1 MNWLTAPSQP
11 TVRSKQTKD
20 KYKPFVR
27 TNQNLYMKRF
37 TKELFAIVTIVPM
50 VGFSQKTIEID
61 VKSNVH
67 SISPYIY
74 GTNESYEGATA
85 ARWGGNRST
94 SYNWENNASNGGNDA
109 KFTSDN
115 FYDYSGSTV
124 PALPILNA
132 TKDADSKGQY
142 NLVSLQAAGYVAA
155 DKNGIVSEEQ
165 AAPSERWKP
174 ISFHKSEPYT
184 LTPDPKDDT
193 VYIDELV
200 HYLSAKLGRAGD
212 GGVSAYA
219 IDNEPYLWSQTHA
232 RLHPQ
237 KTTPEELIEKTV
249 GLSKVIR
256 ELAPGADIYG
266 PMFFGWTDAYRW
278 GMVDDRSS
286 EWNKYRDLSHR
297 EGYTTTYAWFVDYYL
312 DTLRKVEEA
321 TGHRSIDAIAFHWY
335 PESYGKVTRKR
346 VVDLD
351 NVASP
356 SELIAEDM
364 IEARLQAPRALWDS
378 KYKYYGA
385 DGQRSYV
392 DIQGGKAI
400 IQKIKKSINDF
411 YPGTKIAFTEF
422 EYDAEDHW
430 SGGLSLVDV
439 LGVLG
444 REDVY
449 LACKWDA
456 FKTYSIAA
464 YNLYLNYDG
473 NGSKFGSTSVHAV
486 QSDTAALSSFASL
499 DDDRNLHI
507 IIVNK
512 TNTVQETKINI
523 ANGIYENGIVYGFGQ
538 ATSNIIQLEKIS
550 DIENSSF
557 DFDVPSYSAVHIIL
571 NAVPQSKLVKAKV
584 VDPNTDEI
592 VLAFDGN
599 LTLES
604 ATDAAQEFTV
614 TVNGE
619 TNAVS
624 SVTVDGKNAVLKLAN
639 AILPTDQQILIS
651 YLGTNVVGE
660 HNYPIASFDTVY
672 VFNEQKTAPVRAVS
686 SEIDTLGRFIK
697 LLVSKEISTATNN
710 GFTIMQND
718 EEIGIKEIVIS
729 EEYANELIIY
739 TSSRLF
745 KYKSTILKS
754 KNNES
759 IVAKDETALSAFTMN
774 LIGGANFAPKI
785 DSIIIFDNYNI
796 HLYFSTNMVPTT
808 DFNNVGFTLTDK
820 DGNEMEFTARYI
832 KTSRQLFITTKKA
845 MLSGHEYTLSYED
858 NSQVLTIHNGVLDSF
873 SEVLDNKLEDMGATV
888 VSIPE
893 EVIQAEQY
901 WIRIGDPVVEVC
913 SDDSE
918 LGTGKHLGYIGT
930 GDAYTYK
937 INVPKDATYTV
948 YFRYASERDGDL
960 DIVVDG
966 ESYHL
971 TIPATKSF
979 NTWKEAYR
987 AIPLTA
993 GEHDFVLKIGE
1004 GGYNINYIQFVEEEK
1019 YMNGTVV
1026 RTNIMKK
1033 GNSLSV
1039 YFNVGIAE
1047 LPNIED
1053 VTITCNDNV
1062 VIPIESVRFNTQP
1075 VLTFQLDTTIYQGDN
1090 ITMHIGTDLKTI
1102 DGGLVRDTTFT
1113 VKNSSSQIYVPQKP
1127 DAISTIESSAYTIS
1141 PIPANIGETIT
1152 ISTDIDNEIT
1162 YSIIANN
1169 GTIVK
1174 SGSFNKNFEFSLN
1187 STGTYSVRLFDGS
1200 AFVVKKIIVQ

>member
-11 TVRSKQTKD
+11 TVHSKQTKD

-74 GTNESYEGATA
+74 GTA

-266 PMFFGWTDAYRW
+266 PMFFGWTDAYHW
-278 GMVDDRSS
+278 GMDNQ
-286 EWNKYRDLSHR
+286 EWKTIYNLSRR
-297 EGYTTTYAWFVDYYL
+297 EGYTNTYAWFVDYYL

-335 PESYGKVTRKR
+335 PESYGKITRKR

-378 KYKYYGA
+378 KYQYYGA

-400 IQKIKKSINDF
+400 IQKIKKSINNF

-449 LACKWDA
+449 LACKWDV
-456 FKTYSIAA
+456 FKSYSKAA

-473 NGSKFGSTSVHAV
+473 NGAKFGNTSVYAM
-486 QSDTAALSSFASL
+486 QSDTVSLSSFASL
-499 DDDRNLHI
+499 DDDGNLHI

-512 TNTVQETKINI
+512 TNTVQKTKINI
-523 ANGIYENGIVYGFGQ
+523 ANGIYENGIVYGFGE
-538 ATSNIIQLEKIS
+538 ATSNILQLERIS
-550 DIENSSF
+550 NIENSSF
-557 DFDVPSYSAVHIIL
+557 NYDVPTYSAVHIIL
-571 NAVPQSKLVKAKV
+571 DAVQQSKLVKAKV
-584 VDPNTDEI
+584 VDPNSDEI

-604 ATDAAQEFTV
+604 ATDAVQEFTV

-619 TNAVS
+619 ANAVS
-624 SVTVDGKNAVLKLAN
+624 SITVDGKNAVLKLAN
-639 AILPTDQQILIS
+639 AILPTDEQILIS
-651 YLGTNVVGE
+651 YLGTNVIGE
-660 HNYPIASFDTVY
+660 YNHPIASFDTVY
-672 VFNEQKTAPVRAVS
+672 VFNEQEAAPIRAVS
-686 SEIDTLGRFIK
+686 GEIDILGRYIK
-697 LLVSKEISTATNN
+697 LLVSKGISSVANEGVSIMQDDEEVGVKEIS
-710 GFTIMQND
+710 
-718 EEIGIKEIVIS
+718 IS
-729 EEYANELIIY
+729 EESENELIIY
-739 TSSRLF
+739 PSSRLF
-745 KYKSTILKS
+745 KYKNTILKS
-754 KNNES
+754 GNNES
-759 IVAKDETALSAFTMN
+759 IMAKDGTMLSDFTMN
-774 LIGGANFAPKI
+774 LTGGANFAPVI
-785 DSIIIFDNYNI
+785 DSMIVFDNYTI
-796 HLYFSTNMVPTT
+796 YVYFNTNMVPTT
-808 DFNNVGFTLTDK
+808 DFNNVGFKITNSEGK
-820 DGNEMEFTARYI
+820 EMEYTTRYYKSERRLAI
-832 KTSRQLFITTKKA
+832 VTKKEMMA
-845 MLSGHEYTLSYED
+845 GVDYTLSYVD
-858 NSQVLTIHNGVLDSF
+858 DSQVLTIHNGVLDSF

-918 LGTGKHLGYIGT
+918 LGTGKHLGYIGA

-971 TIPATKSF
+971 TILATKSF

-1053 VTITCNDNV
+1053 ITITCNDNV

>member
-1 MNWLTAPSQP
+1 
-11 TVRSKQTKD
+11 
-20 KYKPFVR
+20 
-27 TNQNLYMKRF
+27 MKRF

-1113 VKNSSSQIYVPQKP
+1113 VKNNSSQIYVPQKP

>member
-1 MNWLTAPSQP
+1 
-11 TVRSKQTKD
+11 
-20 KYKPFVR
+20 
-27 TNQNLYMKRF
+27 MKRF

-219 IDNEPYLWSQTHA
+219 IDNEPYLWNQTHA
-232 RLHPQ
+232 RLHPV
-237 KTTPEELIEKTV
+237 KTTPDELIEKTV
-249 GLSKVIR
+249 DLSKVIR
-256 ELAPGADIYG
+256 REAPGADIYG
-266 PMFFGWTDAYRW
+266 PMFFGWTDAYQW
-278 GMVDDRSS
+278 
-286 EWNKYRDLSHR
+286 ELSTTDWYYIYKLSKR
-297 EGYTTTYAWFVDYYL
+297 EGYPTTFKWFVDYYL
-312 DTLRKVEEA
+312 DTLHKVEQA

-335 PESYGKVTRKR
+335 PESFGKETRKR
-346 VVDLD
+346 IVDLD
-351 NVASP
+351 GEATP
-356 SELIAEDM
+356 SEIIAEDM
-364 IEARLQAPRALWDS
+364 IEARLQAPRALWDDT
-378 KYKYYGA
+378 YEYYGR
-385 DGQRSYV
+385 DGKQSYV
-392 DIQGGKAI
+392 VQQGGKAI
-400 IQKIKKSINDF
+400 ISKIRTSINNF

-439 LGVLG
+439 LGVFG

-473 NGSKFGSTSVHAV
+473 NGSKFGSTSVYAV

-499 DDDRNLHI
+499 DEENNLHI
-507 IIVNK
+507 MIVNK
-512 TNTVQETKINI
+512 TNSDQNTQIKID
-523 ANGIYENGIVYGFGQ
+523 NGIYTDGVAYGFGRF
-538 ATSNIIQLEKIS
+538 SPKIVPLNPIQSIK
-550 DIENSSF
+550 NSSF
-557 DFDVPSYSAVHIIL
+557 TYSIPSYSAVHIIL

-599 LTLES
+599 LSLISES
-604 ATDAAQEFTV
+604 DAAQEFTV
-614 TVNGE
+614 SVNGE
-619 TNAVS
+619 TNTVS
-624 SVTVDGKNAVLKLAN
+624 TVTVDGKKAVLKLSN
-639 AILPTDQQILIS
+639 SILPTDEQIKVS
-651 YLGTNVVGE
+651 YLGTNVMGDYD
-660 HNYPIASFDTVY
+660 HPIASFDTVY
-672 VFNEQKTAPVRAVS
+672 VFNEQIEAPTRTVS
-686 SEIDTLGRFIK
+686 SEIDILGRYIK
-697 LLVSKEISTATNN
+697 LLVSKEIATISDVEGLSIKQDN
-710 GFTIMQND
+710 
-718 EEIGIKEIVIS
+718 EELGIKEIVIS
-729 EEYANELIIY
+729 EESSNELFIY
-739 TSSRLF
+739 PLSRLF
-745 KYKSTILKS
+745 KYKSTVLKS
-754 KNNES
+754 ENNEN
-759 IVAKDETALSAFTMN
+759 IIAKDGTLLSDFSMDLT
-774 LIGGANFAPKI
+774 GGANFAPEI
-785 DSIIIFDNYNI
+785 DSMIIFDNYTI
-796 HLYFSTNMVPTT
+796 YVYFNTNMVPTT
-808 DFNNVGFTLTDK
+808 DYNNVGFSITDP
-820 DGNEMEFTARYI
+820 DGHPMEY
-832 KTSRQLFITTKKA
+832 TTKYTKSSRRLTIVTKKEMVA
-845 MLSGHEYTLSYED
+845 GADYTLSYID
-858 NSQVLTIHNGVLDSF
+858 DSKVLTIHNGVLDSF

-888 VSIPE
+888 VSIPD

-913 SDDSE
+913 SDDSD
-918 LGTGKHLGYIGT
+918 LGTGKHLGYIGAN
-930 GDAYTYK
+930 DKYTYK
-937 INVPKDATYTV
+937 INVPNDAIYTIYV
-948 YFRYASERDGDL
+948 RYASEKDGDL
-960 DIVVDG
+960 SFFVDNN
-966 ESYHL
+966 SYHL
-971 TIPATKSF
+971 TIPATKDF
-979 NTWKEAYR
+979 NVWKEVYR

-993 GEHDFVLKIGE
+993 GEHDFVLEIHN
-1004 GGYNINYIQFVEEEK
+1004 GGFNLNYMKFVEEEK
-1019 YMNGTVV
+1019 YMDGTAGKATAIKNGKSV
-1026 RTNIMKK
+1026 
-1033 GNSLSV
+1033 SL
-1039 YFNVGIAE
+1039 YFNVGIDTTAN
-1047 LPNIED
+1047 LNNAFSLTYND
-1053 VTITCNDNV
+1053 TVTIPLTTMAFGSAS
-1062 VIPIESVRFNTQP
+1062 SVMFN
-1075 VLTFQLDTTIYQGDN
+1075 LDTIIYQGSVLSL
-1090 ITMHIGTDLKTI
+1090 HINEDLKTI
-1102 DGGLVRDTTFT
+1102 DGGYIRDTTVS
-1113 VKNSSSQIYVPQKP
+1113 VKNNSSQIYVPQKP
-1127 DAISTIESSAYTIS
+1127 DAISTIKSSAYTIS

>member
-1 MNWLTAPSQP
+1 
-11 TVRSKQTKD
+11 
-20 KYKPFVR
+20 
-27 TNQNLYMKRF
+27 MKRF

>member
-1 MNWLTAPSQP
+1 
-11 TVRSKQTKD
+11 
-20 KYKPFVR
+20 
-27 TNQNLYMKRF
+27 MKRF

-364 IEARLQAPRALWDS
+364 IDARLQAPRALWDS

-584 VDPNTDEI
+584 IDPNTDEI

-845 MLSGHEYTLSYED
+845 MLSGHACTLSYED

-1004 GGYNINYIQFVEEEK
+1004 GGYNINYMQFVEEEK

-1113 VKNSSSQIYVPQKP
+1113 VKNNSSQIYVPQKP